1 HCKDSSSI
9 VYTFSS
15 TLLAYPFFSLSKNFS
30 HPNGLFFSILSYNEY
45 RTDVRLLWR
54 RSYMRYL
61 SEDELKLAT
70 RFLFLSMAIIV
81 MEKDIQHIQ
90 RGAFKIK
97 EPYTELLGKM
107 ITRQKTNV
115 EICEKPWQTEKSKLS
130 RSIKTTPFHLTF
142 SYANGGKNNGTTL
155 IP

>member
-1 HCKDSSSI
+1 
-9 VYTFSS
+9 
-15 TLLAYPFFSLSKNFS
+15 
-30 HPNGLFFSILSYNEY
+30 
-45 RTDVRLLWR
+45 
-54 RSYMRYL
+54 MRYL

-107 ITRQKTNV
+107 IT
-115 EICEKPWQTEKSKLS
+115 E
-130 RSIKTTPFHLTF
+130 
-142 SYANGGKNNGTTL
+142 AKNERRDLRKAMADRKIQVVSLDKIGRAHV
-155 IP
+155 